1 MLMNDNKGASMSDPM
16 NDVESSL
23 EKLEAEAKSAFDAA
37 RGLAADLGK
46 LGADWA
52 RYGLAVGKSSV
63 QASADSLEQ
72 VAGALR
78 KLASRMR
85 DA

>member
-1 MLMNDNKGASMSDPM
+1 MSDPM
-16 NDVESSL
+16 KEVETSL
-23 EKLEAEAKSAFDAA
+23 ETLEAEAKSTFEAA
-37 RGLAADLGK
+37 RELAADLGK

-52 RYGLAVGKSSV
+52 RHGLSVGKSTV
-63 QASADSLEQ
+63 KASADSLEQ

-78 KLASRMR
+78 KLADRMR

>member
-1 MLMNDNKGASMSDPM
+1 MSDAT
-16 NDVESSL
+16 NDVESTL
-23 EKLEAEAKSAFDAA
+23 ENLEAEAKSALDAA
-37 RGLAADLGK
+37 KELAVDLGK

-63 QASADSLEQ
+63 QASASSLEQ

-78 KLASRMR
+78 KLADRMK